1 MFVVVVVLIVLFGA
15 AAILYTIEGAMS
27 GRSLTIGLVLAGAML
42 LLQGG
47 AIVYSAV
54 NPAPASVSDSQAPA
68 ADQAQPSTSAG

>member
-1 MFVVVVVLIVLFGA
+1 MIVIVVVLIVLFGA

-54 NPAPASVSDSQAPA
+54 NQSPASVSDSPSPSADDAQPA
-68 ADQAQPSTSAG
+68 ASPS

>member
-1 MFVVVVVLIVLFGA
+1 MILVVLIVLFGA

-47 AIVYSAV
+47 ALVFSAM
-54 NPAPASVSDSQAPA
+54 NP
-68 ADQAQPSTSAG
+68 GLL